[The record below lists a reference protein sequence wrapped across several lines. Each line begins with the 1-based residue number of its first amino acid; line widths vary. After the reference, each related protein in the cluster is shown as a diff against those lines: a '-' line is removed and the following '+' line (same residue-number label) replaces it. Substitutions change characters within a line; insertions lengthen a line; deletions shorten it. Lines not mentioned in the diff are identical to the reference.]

1 MKKTTINDMDDYETS
16 SRSSDRRM
24 SISSTSS
31 SDLRL
36 RKENS
41 QTLFETIKQQHQQQ
55 QAKANL
61 PYREEMTPTQ
71 KQQSFSRQSSN
82 ISTPTSLNNPFAPS
96 LSSMKE
102 GIMDKSSKNQ
112 EATTIITSKP
122 LEKANTQNNSLFGNY
137 TPKKG

>member
-1 MKKTTINDMDDYETS
+1 MDDYETS

-82 ISTPTSLNNPFAPS
+82 ISTPTALNNPFAP
-96 LSSMKE
+96 SMKE
-102 GIMDKSSKNQ
+102 GIMDKSSKN
-112 EATTIITSKP
+112 EEVTTIITSKP

>member
-31 SDLRL
+31 SELRL

-41 QTLFETIKQQHQQQ
+41 QTLFETIQQQHQ

-71 KQQSFSRQSSN
+71 KQ
-82 ISTPTSLNNPFAPS
+82 I
-96 LSSMKE
+96 
-102 GIMDKSSKNQ
+102 
-112 EATTIITSKP
+112 
-122 LEKANTQNNSLFGNY
+122 
-137 TPKKG
+137 